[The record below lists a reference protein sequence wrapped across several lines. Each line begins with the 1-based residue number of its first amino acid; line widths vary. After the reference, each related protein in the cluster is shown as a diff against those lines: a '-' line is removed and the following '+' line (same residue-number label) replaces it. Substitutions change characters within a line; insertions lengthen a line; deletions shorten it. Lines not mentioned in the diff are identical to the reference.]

1 LRYQG
6 SYTGL
11 SGTTTV
17 AHFHCC
23 TASPFTGNAGV
34 AVDSPTLTGIAP
46 GFSAGSFDQ
55 TLDLD
60 VADNFNPAFVTAN
73 GGTLAGATARLLA
86 AFGDG
91 SAYLNIH
98 STTFPGGEI
107 RGFLQP
113 VPEPASLAAALAA
126 LAALGLVRRR
136 RT

>member
-6 SYTGL
+6 SFAGL
-11 SGTTTV
+11 STPTAA

-23 TASPFTGNAGV
+23 TAAAFTGTAGV
-34 AVDSPTLTGIAP
+34 AVDTPSLA
-46 GFSAGSFDQ
+46 GFPLGVTAGNFDQ

-60 VADNFNPAFVTAN
+60 DPDNFQTGFLNTS
-73 GGTLAGATARLLA
+73 GGTAAGATARLLA
-86 AFGDG
+86 AFNDG
-91 SAYLNIH
+91 TAYFNIH
-98 STTFPGGEI
+98 TQRFPGGEI